1 MEDFSIR
8 GFDPIL
14 ESIAKDALRGPSPTN
29 GPSFGELLKNAVEA
43 VNHLQHESGRLEDAV
58 AKGEDVSIH
67 EAIIAGEKAGLSF
80 RLMMQMR
87 NKLLEAYQEVLRMQV

>member
-1 MEDFSIR
+1 MENFSIR

-14 ESIAKDALRGPSPTN
+14 ESLAKDALRGPAQAN
-29 GPSFGELLKNAVEA
+29 DASFGDLLKHAVET

-58 AKGEDVSIH
+58 ARGEDVTIH

-80 RLMMQMR
+80 RLMMTMR
-87 NKLLEAYQEVLRMQV
+87 NKMLEAYQEVLRMQV

>member
-1 MEDFSIR
+1 MNDFSIR
-8 GFDPIL
+8 GLDPVL
-14 ESIAKDALRGPSPTN
+14 DSLAKEAIRGPAPSN
-29 GPSFGELLKNAVEA
+29 GPGFGELLKNAVEA

-58 AKGEDVSIH
+58 AKGEDINIH

>member
-8 GFDPIL
+8 GFNPVI
-14 ESIAKDALRGPSPTN
+14 ESIAKDALRGPAPAS
-29 GPSFGELLKNAVEA
+29 GASFGELLKGAVEA

-58 AKGEDVSIH
+58 ARGEDVAIH

-80 RLMMQMR
+80 RLMMTMR
-87 NKLLEAYQEVLRMQV
+87 NKLLEAYQEVLRIQV